1 MTEDRIMG
9 QRAGIR
15 WAIATLHKYA
25 GTMNDPK
32 AKAVLNAAAHVLAL
46 DAKDLRAE
54 DASDIAAGLE
64 ALNTPIVATW
74 PEVRDRLGLG
84 PKRGDRVT
92 FMDAGLDEV
101 FVHEPVAFHL
111 EYMANNQ
118 VWMRVDRVD
127 QPAIVIW
134 LTARGKITGTVQE
147 D

>member
-32 AKAVLNAAAHVLAL
+32 AKAVLNAAAHELAI
-46 DAKDLRAE
+46 DAKALRTE
-54 DASDIAAGLE
+54 DAEDIAAGLE

-74 PEVRDRLGLG
+74 PEVRDRLGLERLG
-84 PKRGDRVT
+84 AEFEKVWD
-92 FMDAGLDEV
+92 DN
-101 FVHEPVAFHL
+101 
-111 EYMANNQ
+111 ANK
-118 VWMRVDRVD
+118 
-127 QPAIVIW
+127 
-134 LTARGKITGTVQE
+134 LYE

>member
-1 MTEDRIMG
+1 MTPDRIMG

-32 AKAVLNAAAHVLAL
+32 ATAVLNAAAHELAI
-46 DAKDLRAE
+46 DAKDLRTE

-74 PEVRDRLGLG
+74 PEVRERLGLER
-84 PKRGDRVT
+84 KREDRVT

-101 FVHEPVAFHL
+101 FVHAPTTFHL
-111 EYMANNQ
+111 EYKAGNQ
-118 VWMRVDRVD
+118 VWMRVDRRAL
-127 QPAIVIW
+127 PAYVIV